1 MNQSWA
7 SQSLSRRC
15 NTIVSESFVVPSQI
29 KIELFSVYK
38 EPEQFVLYD
47 EYCKQIRK
55 WLNHF
60 VPRFQDR
67 CICLDIVVHLS
78 INLRRC
84 HDYITLDVK
93 KSIVFWHR
101 DRGVGGQGGGHVPPP
116 PIFLKSIRN

>member
-55 WLNHF
+55 WFESFRTKIPGQMYLFGYCGPF
-60 VPRFQDR
+60 VDKFTKM
-67 CICLDIVVHLS
+67 S
-78 INLRRC
+78 
-84 HDYITLDVK
+84 
-93 KSIVFWHR
+93 
-101 DRGVGGQGGGHVPPP
+101 
-116 PIFLKSIRN
+116 

>member
-47 EYCKQIRK
+47 EYCKQIRR

-101 DRGVGGQGGGHVPPP
+101 DRGVGGQGGGARAPP